1 MADKPKLLDRIAI
14 RVRELNYA
22 RSTERTYCYW
32 DKKFILFHHKKHP
45 AEMGSQEIEAFL
57 SHLVV
62 YLNVSV
68 STQNQAF
75 NALLFLY
82 RQVLDLPFDISDKV
96 IRSKRPK
103 KLPVVMS
110 KEEVRAIFIMI
121 PPEYQLIGKIIYGA
135 GLRVNEC
142 LKLRIKD
149 IDFHRHEITVREGK
163 GQKDRISILPKATIL
178 DLQAHIQKVK
188 LFHESDLL
196 KGFGLVYLPHAL
208 ERKYPNAAY
217 EFAWQY
223 LFPASTISKDPRSEL
238 YRRHH
243 IMDQGF
249 SRAMKIAAKKAEIYK
264 NVSPHCLRHSFATHM
279 LEAGYD
285 IRTVQELLGH
295 ADVSTTMIYTHVL
308 NSNRFS
314 VKSPLDL

>member
-1 MADKPKLLDRIAI
+1 MITKPKLLEQVAI
-14 RVRELNYA
+14 KVREKHYA
-22 RSTERTYCYW
+22 RSTEKNYCYW
-32 DKKFILFHHKKHP
+32 VKQFILFHNKKHP
-45 AEMGSQEIEAFL
+45 RDMGKIEIEAFL

-62 YLNVSV
+62 KKNVSA

-82 RQVLDLPFDISDKV
+82 RNVLDLPFFTLDGV
-96 IRSKRPK
+96 VRSKLPK

-110 KEEVRAIFIMI
+110 KEEVRAIFLLI
-121 PPEYQLIGKIIYGA
+121 PDEYQLIGKIIYGA

-149 IDFHRHEITVREGK
+149 IDFHRHEITIRAPK
-163 GQKDRISILPKATIL
+163 SKNDRIAILPKVTIL
-178 DLQAHIQKVK
+178 DLQTQIQKVK
-188 LFHESDLL
+188 LMHDIDLS
-196 KGFGLVYLPHAL
+196 KGFGSVYLPYAL
-208 ERKYPNAAY
+208 DRKYPHAPF

-223 LFPASTISKDPRSEL
+223 LFPANNISKDPRSEFF
-238 YRRHH
+238 RRHH
-243 IMDQGF
+243 VLDDGF
-249 SRAMKIAAKKAEIYK
+249 SRAMKIAAKQANINK

-314 VKSPLDL
+314 VKSPLDD

>member
-1 MADKPKLLDRIAI
+1 MAEKPKLLEQISI
-14 RVRELNYA
+14 RVCEKHYS
-22 RSTERTYCYW
+22 RSTEKTYRYW
-32 DKKFILFHHKKHP
+32 AKKYIFFHNKKHP
-45 AEMGSQEIEAFL
+45 KDMGKEEIEAFL

-62 YLNVSV
+62 DLSVSV

-82 RQVLDLPFDISDKV
+82 REVLDMPFHLLDNV
-96 IRSKRPK
+96 VRSKRPK

-110 KEEVRAIFIMI
+110 KEEVNALLLLI
-121 PPEYQLIGKIIYGA
+121 PDEYLLIAKIVYGA

-149 IDFHRHEITVREGK
+149 IDFNRNEITIREGK
-163 GQKDRISILPKATIL
+163 GQKDRITILPKTTIL
-178 DLQAHIQKVK
+178 ALQTHMQKVK
-188 LFHESDLL
+188 LMHDTD
-196 KGFGLVYLPHAL
+196 KQNGFGSVYLPHAL

-217 EFAWQY
+217 EFGWQY
-223 LFPASTISKDPRSEL
+223 LFPAKSISKDPRSEL

-243 IMDQGF
+243 VLDKGF
-249 SRAMKIAAKKAEIYK
+249 SRAMKIAANKANIYK
-264 NVSPHCLRHSFATHM
+264 NVSPHCFRHSFATHM
-279 LEAGYD
+279 LESGYD

-314 VKSPLDL
+314 VKSPLD

>member
-1 MADKPKLLDRIAI
+1 MIPNPKLLEQVAI
-14 RVRELNYA
+14 KIREKHHA
-22 RSTERTYCYW
+22 RSTEKSYCAW
-32 DKKFILFHHKKHP
+32 IKKFIFFHNKKHP
-45 AEMGSQEIEAFL
+45 REMGKIEIEAFL
-57 SHLVV
+57 SDLVV
-62 YLNVSV
+62 KKNVAA

-82 RQVLDLPFDISDKV
+82 RNVLDMPFPHLDSV
-96 IRSKRPK
+96 VRSKVPK

-110 KEEVRAIFIMI
+110 KEEIHSLFLLI
-121 PPEYQLIGKIIYGA
+121 PEEYQLIGKIIYGA

-149 IDFHRHEITVREGK
+149 IDFDRHEIILRDAKGK
-163 GQKDRISILPKATIL
+163 KDRVSILPKATVSGL
-178 DLQAHIQKVK
+178 KLQIQKAK
-188 LFHESDLL
+188 LLHDIDLT
-196 KGFGLVYLPHAL
+196 KGFGSVYLPYAL
-208 ERKYPNAAY
+208 DRKYPNAPY
-217 EFAWQY
+217 EFGWQY
-223 LFPASTISKDPRSEL
+223 LFPANSISKDPRSEFH
-238 YRRHH
+238 RRHH
-243 IMDQGF
+243 VLDDGF
-249 SRAMKIAAKKAEIYK
+249 ARSMKIAATKANIYK

-314 VKSPLDL
+314 VKSPLD

>member
-1 MADKPKLLDRIAI
+1 MTNKPKLLERVAI
-14 RVRELNYA
+14 KVREKHFA
-22 RSTERTYCYW
+22 RSTEKTYCYW
-32 DKKFILFHHKKHP
+32 AKQFILFHNKKHP
-45 AEMGSQEIEAFL
+45 LEMGKVEIEAFL

-62 YLNVSV
+62 KKNVAV
-68 STQNQAF
+68 STQDQAF

-82 RQVLDLPFDISDKV
+82 REVLEMPFHLLDNV

-110 KEEVRAIFIMI
+110 KEEVRAIFLMI
-121 PPEYQLIGKIIYGA
+121 PEEYQLIGKIIYGA

-149 IDFHRHEITVREGK
+149 IDFHRHEITIRDAKGK
-163 GQKDRISILPKATIL
+163 KDRVSILPKSTVLA
-178 DLQAHIQKVK
+178 LQEKIAKVK
-188 LFHESDLL
+188 LLHKKDLE
-196 KGFGLVYLPHAL
+196 KGFGTVYLPYAL
-208 ERKYPNAAY
+208 DRKYPNAPY
-217 EFAWQY
+217 EFGWQY
-223 LFPASTISKDPRSEL
+223 LFPANNISKDPRSEF

-243 IMDQGF
+243 VLDEGF
-249 SRAMKIAAKKAEIYK
+249 ARAMKIAAKQANIYK
-264 NVSPHCLRHSFATHM
+264 NITPHCFRHSFATHM

-314 VKSPLDL
+314 VKSPLDN